1 MTPETE
7 PTRLDRIAAATPPS
21 RDRVVDFLRAASIVA
36 VVFGHWF
43 IGIVWWQDG
52 VLRTTSAVGVTTG
65 LWLATWF
72 FQVMPVFFFVGGFS
86 NLVSLD
92 ASRRRG
98 DADARFVKTRA

>member
-1 MTPETE
+1 MGERTQIS
-7 PTRLDRIAAATPPS
+7 RLDRIAAATPGAGG
-21 RDRVVDFLRAASIVA
+21 RVVDFLRGASIVA

-72 FQVMPVFFFVGGFS
+72 FQVMPIFFFVGGFS
-86 NLVSLD
+86 NLVPLD
-92 ASRRRG
+92 PSRRRG
-98 DADARFVKTRA
+98 RP

>member
-1 MTPETE
+1 MGEATQLGEMVARTP
-7 PTRLDRIAAATPPS
+7 AT

-36 VVFGHWF
+36 VVFGHWM
-43 IGIVWWQDG
+43 IGIVWWQNG

-72 FQVMPVFFFVGGFS
+72 FQVMPIFFFVGGFS

-92 ASRRRG
+92 ASRRRI
-98 DADARFVKTRA
+98 ARQQNKEAV